1 VKEVLG
7 MFIRFL
13 IAIYV
18 LFYAVVSADAQ
29 VMGYPYGVKSSA
41 GTAQQRQ
48 QQLQQQQQQ
57 AMTMLDVS
65 GTIEALAVGR
75 IQIRTDSNEQWM
87 IVLNQQTKIQVTGEV
102 GADILR
108 PGLFVQ
114 LKADVDK
121 RGVAADK
128 IAELTIVTPSQE
140 KSSGNFSRPAGPGQ
154 KPDGPDGGR
163 SFATGFSTVQ
173 GRIISY
179 KKNKLQLKIDKGT
192 VLCELSDNP
201 RILVDLADY
210 SMARKGDRI
219 KVQGMKTTGT
229 NGLLQAAQV
238 NIQLAEPLGEKK
250 KK

>member
-1 VKEVLG
+1 MQVRPGHCVFLPLKEVLD
-7 MFIRFL
+7 MSIRFL
-13 IAIYV
+13 MAIYV

-29 VMGYPYGVKSSA
+29 VTRYPYSLKSSA
-41 GTAQQRQ
+41 STAQQRQ
-48 QQLQQQQQQ
+48 QQLQQQQQQQ

-65 GTIEALAVGR
+65 GTIEALATGR
-75 IQIRTDSNEQWM
+75 IQMRTDSNERWI
-87 IVLNQQTKIQVTGEV
+87 IVLNQQTKVQVAGEV
-102 GADILR
+102 GADFLR

-128 IAELTIVTPSQE
+128 IEQLTIVTPSQE
-140 KSSGNFSRPAGPGQ
+140 KPSGLE
-154 KPDGPDGGR
+154 GGR
-163 SFATGFSTVQ
+163 ASATGPSNVQ
-173 GRIISY
+173 GRVVSF
-179 KKNKLQLKIDKGT
+179 KKNKLQIKIDKAT

-201 RILVDLADY
+201 KILVDLADY

-229 NGLLQAAQV
+229 NGMLQAAQV
-238 NIQLAEPLGEKK
+238 KIELAEPLGEKK

>member
-1 VKEVLG
+1 
-7 MFIRFL
+7 MSIRFL
-13 IAIYV
+13 MAIYV

-29 VMGYPYGVKSSA
+29 IIGYPYGVKSNA

-48 QQLQQQQQQ
+48 QQQQQQ

-65 GTIEALAVGR
+65 GRIEALAAGR
-75 IQIRTDSNEQWM
+75 IQMRTDSNEKWM
-87 IVLNQQTKIQVTGEV
+87 IVLNPQTKVQVTGEV
-102 GADILR
+102 GADFLR

-114 LKADVDK
+114 FKADVDK

-128 IAELTIVTPSQE
+128 IEELTIVTPSQE

-154 KPDGPDGGR
+154 KPDGFEGGGA
-163 SFATGFSTVQ
+163 SATGSSNVQ
-173 GRIISY
+173 GRIISF
-179 KKNKLQLKIDKGT
+179 KKNKLQIKIDKVT

-201 RILVDLADY
+201 KILVDLADY
-210 SMARKGDRI
+210 SMARRGDRI

-238 NIQLAEPLGEKK
+238 KIELAEPLGEKK

>member
-1 VKEVLG
+1 
-7 MFIRFL
+7 MSIRFL
-13 IAIYV
+13 MAIYV
-18 LFYAVVSADAQ
+18 LFYAVSSADAQ
-29 VMGYPYGVKSSA
+29 VIGYPYGLKSSA

-48 QQLQQQQQQ
+48 QQLQQQQQ

-65 GTIEALAVGR
+65 GTIEALAAGR
-75 IQIRTDSNEQWM
+75 IQMRTNSNEQWM
-87 IVLNQQTKIQVTGEV
+87 IVLNQQTKVQVTGEV
-102 GADILR
+102 GADFLR

-128 IAELTIVTPSQE
+128 IEQLTIVTPSQE
-140 KSSGNFSRPAGPGQ
+140 KTSGNFSHPAGPGQ
-154 KPDGPDGGR
+154 KPDGFEGGGA
-163 SFATGFSTVQ
+163 SGFSTVQ
-173 GRIISY
+173 GRIISF

-201 RILVDLADY
+201 KIHIDLADY

-219 KVQGMKTTGT
+219 KVQGMKTTGA
-229 NGLLQAAQV
+229 NGMIQAAQV
-238 NIQLAEPLGEKK
+238 KIELAEQLGEKK

>member
-1 VKEVLG
+1 
-7 MFIRFL
+7 MSIRFL
-13 IAIYV
+13 MAIYV

-29 VMGYPYGVKSSA
+29 VTRYPYSLKSSA
-41 GTAQQRQ
+41 STAQQRQ
-48 QQLQQQQQQ
+48 QQLQQQQQQQ

-65 GTIEALAVGR
+65 GTIEALATGR
-75 IQIRTDSNEQWM
+75 IQMRTDSNERWI
-87 IVLNQQTKIQVTGEV
+87 IVLNQQTKVQVAGEV
-102 GADILR
+102 GADFLR

-128 IAELTIVTPSQE
+128 IEQLTIVTPSQE
-140 KSSGNFSRPAGPGQ
+140 KPSGLE
-154 KPDGPDGGR
+154 GGR
-163 SFATGFSTVQ
+163 ASATGPSNVQ
-173 GRIISY
+173 GRVVSF
-179 KKNKLQLKIDKGT
+179 KKNKLQIKIDKAT

-201 RILVDLADY
+201 KILVDLADY

-229 NGLLQAAQV
+229 NGMLQAAQV
-238 NIQLAEPLGEKK
+238 KIELAEPLGEKK